1 MSVIDSPEPG
11 RLTVAQAVE
20 TGIHDIALVAGAN
33 VISGE
38 IDNRDGRLTRLALVA
53 EWINAG
59 GAAAGGLINAHLIHA
74 LDGNYED
81 GSATLDP
88 HTTPVAIFRDN
99 AGTSRQRQAE
109 IGIPLGPFRFKVLLE
124 SALSQNS
131 TVRLTAYLYTDER

>member
-1 MSVIDSPEPG
+1 MYVPEPQ
-11 RLTVAQAVE
+11 RLTEAQKAE
-20 TGIHDIALVAGAN
+20 TGIHDATLVAGGN
-33 VISGE
+33 VISTE

-53 EWINAG
+53 EWINASA
-59 GAAAGGLINAHLIHA
+59 AAAGSLIQVHLIHA

-109 IGIPLGPFRFKVLLE
+109 IGIPLGPFRFKVLLV
-124 SALSQNS
+124 STLNVNA
-131 TVRLTAYLYTDER
+131 TVRLAAYRYAKER